1 MVLPDQGVIINSFYS
16 NKYVYLEVLFILLH
30 VFLQRE
36 QQIITFDIILHY
48 IIHYM
53 LSKGTFAC

>member
-1 MVLPDQGVIINSFYS
+1 MVLPDQGVIMKSFYS

-53 LSKGTFAC
+53 LSIGTFAC